1 MNRWLRWGGTL
12 GLNLVVWAF
21 VAFALVPF
29 VQIGSM
35 SVETPVEL
43 LSNTFHWVQHPT
55 LANYRDIF
63 SASSAAGAVGQV
75 SSFLRYFLNS
85 LLVSTAS
92 VLIALIVGIPAA
104 AGLAHLVP
112 SLRNN
117 LMFTYLSFYF
127 APALAI
133 VVPLYTIFSHIGLT
147 NTYTG
152 LIWSYQIVVLPF
164 MVVML
169 TGYFEQLPKETEEAA
184 SIDGAGQWTLFWRIR
199 IPLMSGGIVASAII
213 GFMYAWNNLLL
224 PLVLGNQ
231 GTQPVTV
238 GILSFISYN
247 QASWGPMAAATM
259 VSALPEVLLTLAV
272 QRYLVR
278 GLTLG
283 ATSELV

>member
-1 MNRWLRWGGTL
+1 MNRWLRWSSTL
-12 GLNLVVWAF
+12 GVNLIVLAF
-21 VAFALVPF
+21 VMFALIPF
-29 VQIGSM
+29 IQIASM
-35 SVETPVEL
+35 SIETPVEL
-43 LSNTFHWVQHPT
+43 LSNTFHLVNHPT
-55 LANYRDIF
+55 WANYKDIF

-75 SSFLRYFLNS
+75 SSFVRYFLNS
-85 LLVSTAS
+85 LFVSTVS
-92 VLIALIVGIPAA
+92 VLIALTVAIPAA
-104 AGLAHLVP
+104 AGLAHLIP

-117 LMFTYLSFYF
+117 LLFTYLSFYF
-127 APALAI
+127 SPALAI
-133 VVPLYTIFSHIGLT
+133 VVPLYIIFSHIGLT

-184 SIDGAGQWTLFWRIR
+184 VIDGAGQWTLFWRIR
-199 IPLMSGGIVASAII
+199 IPLMSGGIAASAII

-259 VSALPEVLLTLAV
+259 ISAIPEVVLTLAV